1 MTGGCN
7 KFIRK
12 SKYEFVAIVNVILS
26 WEQNDALGAIFR
38 IILVKLQVNWDFVY
52 GSSHTVST
60 LITDVWKVG
69 AFLGC
74 LQMHLYI
81 LGICK

>member
-38 IILVKLQVNWDFVY
+38 IILVKLQVN
-52 GSSHTVST
+52 
-60 LITDVWKVG
+60 
-69 AFLGC
+69 
-74 LQMHLYI
+74 
-81 LGICK
+81 